1 MDLHSL
7 NEKKEHIW
15 DNLDER
21 TKATYGR
28 QYFDKTYENFEA
40 SLCHFATDLSPVV
53 RAMRSG
59 LLSMKPRQ
67 RYYVGRGAAT
77 IITIFPFLPVWL
89 ADKIIYSFGFAK
101 QDMNPAGLQNNWVTT
116 TVNLVFNNEYLY
128 LQWCCDICI
137 GLASIW
143 IACCFNQR
151 NSNSTWF
158 SSWVSHSRVWLSQ
171 FKQYNNYWVTYHF
184 RVQNPII
191 FIMKPCCIV

>member
-1 MDLHSL
+1 MGAIRMTKTFLPLIRQSKGRIVNTSSLSGRIPATCLGAYCVSKAGLETFSDVLRVEMHKWGVRVAIIEPGGFKTDAVDLHSL

-21 TKATYGR
+21 TKATYCR

-89 ADKIIYSFGFAK
+89 ADKIIYSLGFAN
-101 QDMNPAGLQNNWVTT
+101 QDTNPAGLQNN
-116 TVNLVFNNEYLY
+116 
-128 LQWCCDICI
+128 
-137 GLASIW
+137 
-143 IACCFNQR
+143 
-151 NSNSTWF
+151 
-158 SSWVSHSRVWLSQ
+158 
-171 FKQYNNYWVTYHF
+171 
-184 RVQNPII
+184 
-191 FIMKPCCIV
+191 